1 MHFDAFEFEPANF
14 NQVKSPPITAWLWH
28 LHRISHKIHIRRC
41 CMCEK
46 RANDKVHESNKLCSE
61 IQLPNHVDA
70 RECLHELNRARL
82 ILTMRRVRM

>member
-1 MHFDAFEFEPANF
+1 MHFDAFEFELANF
-14 NQVKSPPITAWLWH
+14 NEVKSPPIAAWLWH
-28 LHRISHKIHIRRC
+28 SHQNSNKIHIRRC
-41 CMCEK
+41 SMPK
-46 RANDKVHESNKLCSE
+46 RQDDKVHESNKLCSE